1 MNSQEVFQKHRQ
13 ILLFAELVGGG
24 SLQERIRNLAW
35 ILELLNSSDESWQT
49 DELVILAEENSPFLP
64 AKEILEEITKLRL
77 LALEPDT
84 RVYKLNSSAEL
95 HEKGLDASIAPQD
108 CNFSVAEL
116 RDLLQGGSALRVVW
130 KRSTLVSILQNMVAF
145 GFHCI
150 QSWQSLVAGGKQ
162 LDGVPFLWNVADDG
176 DTTPMGDLPASSA
189 TLDIVRLAIEPLN
202 FIGLV
207 PTTEQRALVQWAF
220 DRIYQ
225 KIQFLADGRAYY
237 YLPDDD
243 SYPNT
248 AHPIND
254 TQSRVIHLLIHLLR
268 EEQMYL
274 DTARRKQARDSAI
287 GLGRYLLS
295 EQLLAPG
302 EKYDGFWSFHK
313 YTDRDLD
320 GFQVLT
326 INSELALKALE
337 GLWSLGD
344 ENFKEDISRSITRV
358 VAALRR
364 TAIRNG
370 GSIGWQKHFSTLES
384 DDDRSNTSNRQPG
397 EEKDLAATLENRAC
411 EIFATARSMLIFATA
426 TDMGLCDDGLEYI
439 RGALQFVEQNWT
451 VNLRN
456 VKDDVEFIPYR
467 TPELLDWSDGTF
479 RITNPISAI
488 VPYYLLK
495 ALRLGRLPLP
505 IILTEPVNNCMNF
518 ALENYEGH
526 GFWRDAATGSAYPT
540 NTAFNMEMLM
550 EYLRGCEV

>member
-1 MNSQEVFQKHRQ
+1 MAV
-13 ILLFAELVGGG
+13 
-24 SLQERIRNLAW
+24 
-35 ILELLNSSDESWQT
+35 
-49 DELVILAEENSPFLP
+49 
-64 AKEILEEITKLRL
+64 
-77 LALEPDT
+77 
-84 RVYKLNSSAEL
+84 
-95 HEKGLDASIAPQD
+95 
-108 CNFSVAEL
+108 
-116 RDLLQGGSALRVVW
+116 
-130 KRSTLVSILQNMVAF
+130 F

-150 QSWQSLVAGGKQ
+150 ESWKSLVASGKQ

-202 FIGLV
+202 FIGIA
-207 PTTEQRALVQWAF
+207 PSTEQRELIHWAF
-220 DRIYQ
+220 DRIYEN
-225 KIQFLADGRAYY
+225 IQFLADGRAYY

-268 EEQMYL
+268 EEQEYL
-274 DTARRKQARDSAI
+274 DADRRKRAHDSAI

-313 YTDRDLD
+313 YGNRELD

-326 INSELALKALE
+326 INSELAVKALE
-337 GLWSLGD
+337 DLWSVGD
-344 ENFKEDISRSITRV
+344 KDLKQDISRSMIRV
-358 VAALRR
+358 VTALRR
-364 TAIRNG
+364 TAIRDG
-370 GSIGWQKHFSTLES
+370 RSVGWQKHFSTRES
-384 DDDRSNTSNRQPG
+384 DDGRSNSANPQPG
-397 EEKDLAATLENRAC
+397 EGKDNRAC
-411 EIFATARSMLIFATA
+411 EIFATARGMMILATA
-426 TDMGLCDDGLEYI
+426 TAMGLFDDELNHV
-439 RGALQFVEQNWT
+439 RGALQLVEQNWI

-456 VKDDVEFIPYR
+456 VEDDVEFIPYR
-467 TPELLDWSDGTF
+467 TPELKDWSDGTF

-488 VPYYLLK
+488 VPYYFLRT
-495 ALRLGRLPLP
+495 LRLVRLPLS
-505 IILTEPVNNCMNF
+505 IIMTEPVNNCMNF

-540 NTAFNMEMLM
+540 NTAFNMEMVM